1 VAGGVRANAQAV
13 AVAGL
18 AAGLTMTE
26 VARQAGV
33 SDRTIRRWLK
43 RDAFRRRVEDARTEL
58 ITGTVGKL
66 ADSAGE
72 AVATLRQLLRE
83 GNPPATRLGAARA
96 ILEMAS
102 RYRESEELERRLTV
116 LEEAVATKEVRR

>member
-1 VAGGVRANAQAV
+1 MAGGVRANAQAV

-33 SDRTIRRWLK
+33 SDRTLRRWLGS
-43 RDAFRRRVEDARTEL
+43 DAFRRRVEDARTEL
-58 ITGTVGKL
+58 ISTTVGKL
-66 ADSAGE
+66 ADSASE

-102 RYRESEELERRLTV
+102 RYRESEELERRLAA
-116 LEEAVATKEVRR
+116 LEEAVATKEIGR

>member
-1 VAGGVRANAQAV
+1 MAGGVRANAQAV

-58 ITGTVGKL
+58 ITGTVGRL

>member
-1 VAGGVRANAQAV
+1 MAGGVRANAQAV

-83 GNPPATRLGAARA
+83 GNPPATRLGAARV

-116 LEEAVATKEVRR
+116 LEEAVAAKEIGR